1 MKLKK
6 FLAAVLCAAT
16 LAGLVVTGPVL
27 AVEPSA
33 SSFADITDPTVAEA
47 AEFLRLLGV
56 IGGFEDGTYR
66 PDEPLTRAQFC
77 RLAVDL
83 RGEGAQ
89 AEVLMGY
96 TFFKDV
102 KSDHWA
108 RGYINYASR
117 IVVGENERLVMGVG
131 DGNFLPD
138 QAITQAQAITMAM
151 RLLGYAQKDVAA
163 GSNWYDGYVAS
174 ARTLGLL
181 EGITLSPE
189 QPLTRGNAAL
199 LFKNL
204 LYAKPKSGDTTFFAT
219 LGGKIVEDVVLL
231 SVNATT
237 EDGQTGA
244 LAALNGEAMSVYKT
258 GHAPFSTSLQG
269 ERVTLVLDKNGSVID
284 LRRSDKGTRRTVSL
298 AAHEANY
305 ITDAAGNR
313 LTVNGTTPL
322 YRGTTQTTYGA
333 VYMDLRS
340 GSQLTLSYDVTGK
353 LEYIYIPTSAE
364 EEKVQAVTRLTCV
377 YENASPS
384 PKSPLTATVLNGTK
398 LTVLPQASEE
408 LAAFTPG
415 SIVSFL
421 LTADGKIAGAMA
433 PTADAKSTLVGVVTD
448 ADDGT
453 ATVETVM
460 TDAAGKK
467 FTFTGKVSSSAERL
481 VGQLVTISSSRSGYL
496 TLTQVSSSGAA
507 GTLNVAQRTLG
518 GEQLSSH
525 VALYERT
532 LNGTPQR
539 ISWGQITVASVPANK
554 ISYVGRDL
562 SGAIDVIILDD
573 VTGDGYTYGY
583 LSTRSEEVSVPPL
596 NEGDAPSSYS
606 LYYVAVE
613 NSTGKHEL
621 RTLSSAV
628 IRSTPGGMAKA
639 ANDRVGATVTLTAVN
654 NVPRS
659 AFDSQNMTVTVN
671 GVTYPVSENVECC
684 NRATNVWFGSGA
696 EGLNAARAYADT
708 LTIYYD
714 KAPSQGG
721 KVRLVTVG

>member
-1 MKLKK
+1 MKLRK
-6 FLAAVLCAAT
+6 FLAAALCAAT
-16 LAGLVVTGPVL
+16 LAGLAVTGPVL
-27 AVEPSA
+27 AAEPVT
-33 SSFADITDPTVAEA
+33 SSFADITDPQVAEA

-96 TFFKDV
+96 TFFNDV

-117 IVVGENERLVMGVG
+117 VTVGENERLVMGVG
-131 DGNFLPD
+131 DGSFLPD
-138 QAITQAQAITMAM
+138 DSIPQAQAITMAM

-181 EGITLSPE
+181 EGIPLSPE
-189 QPLTRGNAAL
+189 LPLTRGNAAL

-204 LYAKPKSGDTTFFAT
+204 LYASPKAGEDTFFVT
-219 LGGKIVEDVVLL
+219 LGGKILEDVVLL

-244 LAALNGEAMSVYKT
+244 LAALNGEALSVYKT
-258 GHAPFSTSLQG
+258 SHAPFAPSLQG

-284 LRRSDKGTRRTVSL
+284 LRLSDKGTRRTVTL

-305 ITDAAGNR
+305 ITDANGSR
-313 LTVNGTTPL
+313 LTVNGDTPL
-322 YRGTTQTTYGA
+322 YRGTTQTTYGT

-353 LEYIYIPTSAE
+353 LEYIYLPTTAE
-364 EEKVQAVTRLTCV
+364 EEKVQATTRLTCV

-384 PKSPLTATVLNGTK
+384 PKSPLTATVLGTD

-415 SIVSFL
+415 SVVSFL

-433 PTADAKSTLVGVVTD
+433 PTSTAKSTLVGVVTE
-448 ADDGT
+448 AADGT

-460 TDAAGKK
+460 ADEAGKN

-496 TLTQVSSSGAA
+496 TLTQVSSSGTA
-507 GTLNVAQRTLG
+507 GVLNVAQRTLG

-532 LNGTPQR
+532 QNGVPKR
-539 ISWGQITVASVPANK
+539 ITWGQITVSSVPANK
-554 ISYVGRDL
+554 ISYVGTDL
-562 SGAIDVIILDD
+562 SGAIDVIILND
-573 VTGDGYTYGY
+573 VTGDGDIYGY
-583 LSTRSEEVSVPPL
+583 IRSEQEKHEVPGL
-596 NEGDAPSSYS
+596 NPGDDPSE
-606 LYYVAVE
+606 YYLNFIVVE
-613 NSTGKHEL
+613 NSGSPI
-621 RTLSSAV
+621 RVQTLSSTP
-628 IRSTPGGMAKA
+628 IRSAPGGMAVA
-639 ANDRVGATVTLTAVN
+639 ANGRVGGTVTLTAVT

-671 GVTYPVSENVECC
+671 GVTYPVSKDAECC
-684 NRATNVWFGSGA
+684 NKATNVWFGKGT
-696 EGLNAARAYADT
+696 EGLNAARAYSDT

-714 KAPSQGG
+714 KAPGQGG